1 MVKIEVHFMGN
12 NNNWQVQAPSINLYA
27 LDGMYKDRNIIPTG
41 KDTLVGMLQS
51 AWKKGKEALQEDFK
65 NNVIGNTD
73 SAEITKAKAQGM
85 TTNQYLQNQVSN
97 KGWLMD
103 YIADPLS
110 NSGVQTAAKDLDKDE
125 LAKYKKYLLQQTYD
139 KYVTDRTGAT
149 TDAVADI
156 QKTLNLTRPVN
167 ERSSLLH
174 DAIYNIGR
182 GTAERLINPNDPL
195 LMELNKQ
202 LILDGKQPILGEDI
216 MHSPE
221 RLLQALRGMDKSEG
235 TKLFDTD
242 AAREGLYSLFTK
254 GPNEAKSRAAEIL
267 GTGDRFA
274 NAVQYTREATEM
286 MNAFKAQFSNSNLAE
301 LTPEIYNTWAQNYIR
316 SIGLDPNSELAKN
329 AIAGPD
335 AIVKQS
341 VNSQYR
347 AKLQNYFNL
356 LNSKKVDT
364 ATLSAKNK
372 AQQEIYDFQL
382 KWGNKL
388 DPSITQLYNH
398 IKETDDMATQLYNA
412 SMAEKEAERASKL
425 GGALTVPVPSALV
438 SNYKTEPRT
447 SALFNAVRGDLV
459 KLVQA
464 NPDLQKLGITDDDY
478 DTVTY
483 NLINQASTHTTAM
496 FDYAIKNGV
505 DIRNPKGDIVSAWRK
520 VFNSDTFPRLE
531 GWHMNPKAALL
542 FLGIQHAQ
550 NKR

>member
-1 MVKIEVHFMGN
+1 MGN
-12 NNNWQVQAPSINLYA
+12 SNWQVQAPSINLYA
-27 LDGMYKDRNIIPTG
+27 LDDMYKNRNIIPTG
-41 KDTLVGMLQS
+41 ENTLVDMLQK
-51 AWKKGKEALQEDFK
+51 AWNKGKKALQEDFK

-110 NSGVQTAAKDLDKDE
+110 NSEVQTAANALDTDE

-156 QKTLNLTRPVN
+156 QNTLNLTRPVN

-174 DAIYNIGR
+174 DTIFNIGR

-195 LMELNKQ
+195 LMDLNKQ
-202 LILDGKQPILGEDI
+202 LVLAGKQPILGEDI
-216 MHSPE
+216 MRSPE

-235 TKLFDTD
+235 TKLYDTD
-242 AAREGLYSLFTK
+242 AAREGLNSLFTK
-254 GPNEAKSRAAEIL
+254 GPNETKSRADEIL
-267 GTGDRFA
+267 DTNGRFA
-274 NAVQYTREATEM
+274 KAIQYTREATEM
-286 MNAFKAQFSNSNLAE
+286 MNAFKAQFSNLAE
-301 LTPEIYNTWAQNYIR
+301 LTPEIYNTWTQNYLT
-316 SIGLDPNSELAKN
+316 SIGLDPNSVLAKN

-335 AIVKQS
+335 AIVKQH

-372 AQQEIYDFQL
+372 AQQDIYDYQL
-382 KWGNKL
+382 KWGDKL
-388 DPSITQLYNH
+388 DSSITQLYNH
-398 IKETDDMATQLYNA
+398 IKKTDDMATQLFNA
-412 SMAEKEAERASKL
+412 SKAEKEAERASKL
-425 GGALTVPVPSALV
+425 GGALTGPVSSALV
-438 SNYKTEPRT
+438 SNYKTDSRT

-464 NPDLQKLGITDDDY
+464 NPDLQKLGITDSDY

-483 NLINQASTHTTAM
+483 NLINEASTPGTAM
-496 FDYAIKNGV
+496 HNYAFNKGV
-505 DIRNPKGDIVSAWRK
+505 DIRNPKGDIVSAWRRIY
-520 VFNSDTFPRLE
+520 NPDTFPMLE
-531 GWHMNPKAALL
+531 GMGMNPRAALL
-542 FLGIQHAQ
+542 FLGLQHAQ

>member
-1 MVKIEVHFMGN
+1 MGN
-12 NNNWQVQAPSINLYA
+12 SNWQVQAPSINLYA
-27 LDGMYKDRNIIPTG
+27 LDGMYKDRNKIPTG
-41 KDTLVGMLQS
+41 ENTLVGMLQS

-110 NSGVQTAAKDLDKDE
+110 NSDVQTAANALDKDE

-156 QKTLNLTRPVN
+156 QNTLNLTRPVN

-174 DAIYNIGR
+174 DTIFNIGR

-195 LMELNKQ
+195 LMDLNKQ
-202 LILDGKQPILGEDI
+202 LVLAGKQPILGEDI
-216 MHSPE
+216 MRSPE

-235 TKLFDTD
+235 TKLYDTD
-242 AAREGLYSLFTK
+242 AAREGFNSLFTK
-254 GPNEAKSRAAEIL
+254 GPNETKSRADEIL
-267 GTGDRFA
+267 DTNGRFA
-274 NAVQYTREATEM
+274 KAIQYTREATEM
-286 MNAFKAQFSNSNLAE
+286 MNAFKAQFSNLAE
-301 LTPEIYNTWAQNYIR
+301 LTPEIYNTWSQNYLT
-316 SIGLDPNSELAKN
+316 SIGLDPNSVLAKN

-335 AIVKQS
+335 AIVKQH

-372 AQQEIYDFQL
+372 AQQDIYDYQL
-382 KWGNKL
+382 KWGDKL
-388 DPSITQLYNH
+388 DPSTTQLYNY
-398 IKETDDMATQLYNA
+398 IKETDDMAAQLYNA

-425 GGALTVPVPSALV
+425 GGALTGPVSSALV
-438 SNYKTEPRT
+438 SNYKTDSRT

-464 NPDLQKLGITDDDY
+464 NPDLQKLGITDSDY

-483 NLINQASTHTTAM
+483 NLINEASTPTTAM
-496 FDYAIKNGV
+496 FNYAFNKGV
-505 DIRNPKGDIVSAWRK
+505 DIRNPKGDIVSAWRRIY
-520 VFNSDTFPRLE
+520 NPDTFPMLE
-531 GWHMNPKAALL
+531 GMGMNPRAALL
-542 FLGIQHAQ
+542 FLGLQHAQ

>member
-1 MVKIEVHFMGN
+1 MKN
-12 NNNWQVQAPSINLYA
+12 NNNWQVQAPSINPYVVG
-27 LDGMYKDRNIIPTG
+27 DMYKNRNIIPTG
-41 KDTLVGMLQS
+41 EKTLVDMLQK
-51 AWKKGKEALQEDFK
+51 AWDKGKKALQEDFK

-85 TTNQYLQNQVSN
+85 TTNQYLQNQVSD

-110 NSGVQTAAKDLDKDE
+110 NSEVQTAANTLDKDE

-149 TDAVADI
+149 TDAVADL
-156 QKTLNLTRPVN
+156 QKTLLLRPVN

-174 DAIYNIGR
+174 DAIFNIGK

-235 TKLFDTD
+235 TKLFDTV
-242 AAREGLYSLFTK
+242 AAREGFNSLFTK
-254 GPNEAKSRAAEIL
+254 SPNEAKSRAAELL

-274 NAVQYTREATEM
+274 NAVKYSREATEM
-286 MNAFKAQFSNSNLAE
+286 MNAFKAQFSNLAE
-301 LTPEIYNTWAQNYIR
+301 LTPEIYNTWSQNYLT
-316 SIGLDPNSELAKN
+316 SIGLDPNSVLAKN
-329 AIAGPD
+329 ALAGPD
-335 AIVKQS
+335 AIVKQY

-347 AKLQNYFNL
+347 AMLQNYSNL

-364 ATLSAKNK
+364 VTLSAKNK

-382 KWGNKL
+382 KWGDKL
-388 DPSITQLYNH
+388 DPSITQLYNYV
-398 IKETDDMATQLYNA
+398 KETDDMATQLFNA
-412 SMAEKEAERASKL
+412 SKAEKEAERASKL
-425 GGALTVPVPSALV
+425 GGALTRPVSSALV
-438 SNYKTEPRT
+438 SNYKTDSRT

-464 NPDLQKLGITDDDY
+464 NPDLQKLGITDSDY

-483 NLINQASTHTTAM
+483 NLINEASTPTTAM
-496 FDYAIKNGV
+496 YNYAFNKGV
-505 DIRNPKGDIVSAWRK
+505 DIRNPKGDIVSAWRRIY
-520 VFNSDTFPRLE
+520 NPDTFPMLE
-531 GWHMNPKAALL
+531 GMGMNPRAALL

>member
-1 MVKIEVHFMGN
+1 MGN
-12 NNNWQVQAPSINLYA
+12 SNWQVQAPSINLYA
-27 LDGMYKDRNIIPTG
+27 LDDMYKDRNIIPTG
-41 KDTLVGMLQS
+41 EKTLVGMLQS
-51 AWKKGKEALQEDFK
+51 AWNKGKEALQEDFK

-110 NSGVQTAAKDLDKDE
+110 NSEVQTAANALDKDE

-156 QKTLNLTRPVN
+156 QNTLLARPVN

-174 DAIYNIGR
+174 DAIFNIGR

-195 LMELNKQ
+195 LMDLNKQ
-202 LILDGKQPILGEDI
+202 LVLDGKQPILGEDI

-235 TKLFDTD
+235 TKLYDTV
-242 AAREGLYSLFTK
+242 AAIEGLNSLFTK
-254 GPNEAKSRAAEIL
+254 GPNETKSRADEIL

-274 NAVQYTREATEM
+274 NAVKYTREATEM
-286 MNAFKAQFSNSNLAE
+286 MNAFKAQFSNLAK
-301 LTPEIYNTWAQNYIR
+301 LTPEIYNTWAQNYLT
-316 SIGLDPNSELAKN
+316 SIGLDPNSVLAKN
-329 AIAGPD
+329 ALAGPD
-335 AIVKQS
+335 AIVKQY

-347 AKLQNYFNL
+347 AMLQNYSNL

-364 ATLSAKNK
+364 VTLSAKNK
-372 AQQEIYDFQL
+372 AQQEIYNYQL
-382 KWGNKL
+382 KWGDKL
-388 DPSITQLYNH
+388 DPSITQLYNYF
-398 IKETDDMATQLYNA
+398 KETDDMATQLFNA
-412 SMAEKEAERASKL
+412 SMAKKEAERASKL
-425 GGALTVPVPSALV
+425 GGALTGPTSSALV
-438 SNYKTEPRT
+438 SNYKTDSRT
-447 SALFNAVRGDLV
+447 SNLFNAVRSDLV

-464 NPDLQKLGITDDDY
+464 DPDLQKLGITDNDY

-483 NLINQASTHTTAM
+483 NLINEASTPGTIM
-496 FDYAIKNGV
+496 NNYAITNGV
-505 DIRNPKGDIVSAWRK
+505 NILNPSGDIVDSWRR
-520 VFNSDTFPRLE
+520 VYNPDTFSRLD
-531 GWHMNPKAALL
+531 GMHMNPRAALL
-542 FLGIQHAQ
+542 FLGTQHVQ
-550 NKR
+550 SKR

>member
-1 MVKIEVHFMGN
+1 MGNNN

-41 KDTLVGMLQS
+41 ENTLVDMLQK
-51 AWKKGKEALQEDFK
+51 AWDKGKKTLQEGFK

-110 NSGVQTAAKDLDKDE
+110 NSEVQASANALDKDE

-156 QKTLNLTRPVN
+156 QNTLNLTRPVN

-174 DAIYNIGR
+174 DAIFNIGR

-202 LILDGKQPILGEDI
+202 LVLAGKQPILGEDI
-216 MHSPE
+216 MHSPD
-221 RLLQALRGMDKSEG
+221 RLLQALRGMDKSES

-242 AAREGLYSLFTK
+242 AAREGLNSLFTK
-254 GPNEAKSRAAEIL
+254 GPNETKSRADEIL

-286 MNAFKAQFSNSNLAE
+286 MNAFKAQFRNLAE
-301 LTPEIYNTWAQNYIR
+301 LTPEIYNTWAQNYLT
-316 SIGLDPNSELAKN
+316 SIGLNPNSELAKN

-335 AIVKQS
+335 AIVKQH

-347 AKLQNYFNL
+347 AMLQNYFNL
-356 LNSKKVDT
+356 LNSKKIDT
-364 ATLSAKNK
+364 VTLSAKNK
-372 AQQEIYDFQL
+372 AQQEIYDYQL
-382 KWGNKL
+382 KWGDKL
-388 DPSITQLYNH
+388 DPSTTQLYNYF
-398 IKETDDMATQLYNA
+398 KDTDDMATQLFNA
-412 SMAEKEAERASKL
+412 STAQKEAERASKL
-425 GGALTVPVPSALV
+425 GGALTRSVSSTLV
-438 SNYKTEPRT
+438 SNYKTDPRT
-447 SALFNAVRGDLV
+447 SKLFNAVRSDLV

-464 NPDLQKLGITDDDY
+464 DPGLQKLGITDNDY

-483 NLINQASTHTTAM
+483 NLINEASTPGTIM
-496 FDYAIKNGV
+496 NDYAITNEV
-505 DIRNPKGDIVSAWRK
+505 DILNPKEDIVDSWRR
-520 VFNSDTFPRLE
+520 VYNPDTFSRLDE
-531 GWHMNPKAALL
+531 MHMNPRAALL
-542 FLGIQHAQ
+542 FLGTQHVQ
-550 NKR
+550 SKR

>member
-1 MVKIEVHFMGN
+1 MGN

-27 LDGMYKDRNIIPTG
+27 LDGMYKNRNIIPTG
-41 KDTLVGMLQS
+41 EKTLVGMLQS
-51 AWKKGKEALQEDFK
+51 AWNKGKEALQEDFK

-110 NSGVQTAAKDLDKDE
+110 NSEVQTAANALDTDE

-156 QKTLNLTRPVN
+156 QNTLDLARPVN

-174 DAIYNIGR
+174 DAIFNIGR

-195 LMELNKQ
+195 LMDLNTQ
-202 LILDGKQPILGEDI
+202 LVLAGKQPILGEDI
-216 MHSPE
+216 MRSPD

-235 TKLFDTD
+235 TKLFDTV
-242 AAREGLYSLFTK
+242 AAREGLNSLFTK

-286 MNAFKAQFSNSNLAE
+286 MNAFKAQFHNLAV
-301 LTPEIYNTWAQNYIR
+301 LTPEIYNTWAQNYLT
-316 SIGLDPNSELAKN
+316 SIGLDPNSVLAKN
-329 AIAGPD
+329 ALAGPD
-335 AIVKQS
+335 AIVKQH

-347 AKLQNYFNL
+347 AMLQNYFNL
-356 LNSKKVDT
+356 LNSKKIDT
-364 ATLSAKNK
+364 VTLSAKNK

-382 KWGNKL
+382 KWGDKL
-388 DPSITQLYNH
+388 DPSTTQLYNYF
-398 IKETDDMATQLYNA
+398 KETDDMATQLYNA
-412 SMAEKEAERASKL
+412 STAEKEAERASKL
-425 GGALTVPVPSALV
+425 GGALTGPVSRALV
-438 SNYKTEPRT
+438 SNYKTDART
-447 SALFNAVRGDLV
+447 YKLFNAVRGDLV

-464 NPDLQKLGITDDDY
+464 NPDLQKLGITDNDY

-483 NLINQASTHTTAM
+483 NLINQASTPGTVM
-496 FDYAIKNGV
+496 NNYAIAHGV
-505 DIRNPKGDIVSAWRK
+505 DILNPKGDIVSAWGR
-520 VFNSDTFPRLE
+520 VFNSDTFPKLE
-531 GWHMNPKAALL
+531 GWQMNPEAALL

>member
-1 MVKIEVHFMGN
+1 MGNN
-12 NNNWQVQAPSINLYA
+12 NNNWQVQAPGINLYG

-110 NSGVQTAAKDLDKDE
+110 NSEVQTAANALDADE

-156 QKTLNLTRPVN
+156 QKTLNLARPVN

-174 DAIYNIGR
+174 DAVYNIGR

-195 LMELNKQ
+195 FMELNKQ
-202 LILDGKQPILGEDI
+202 LVLAGKQPILGEDI
-216 MHSPE
+216 MHSPD

-235 TKLFDTD
+235 TKLYDTV
-242 AAREGLYSLFTK
+242 AAREGFNSLFTK

-267 GTGDRFA
+267 DTGDRFDS
-274 NAVQYTREATEM
+274 AVEYTREAEQAA
-286 MNAFKAQFSNSNLAE
+286 NAFKAQFRNLAE
-301 LTPEIYNTWAQNYIR
+301 LTPEIYNTWSQNYLT
-316 SIGLDPNSELAKN
+316 SIGLNPNSALAKN

-335 AIVKQS
+335 AIVKQYA
-341 VNSQYR
+341 NSQYR
-347 AKLQNYFNL
+347 AMLQNYFNL
-356 LNSKKVDT
+356 LNSKKIDT
-364 ATLSAKNK
+364 VTLSAKNK

-382 KWGNKL
+382 KWGDKL
-388 DPSITQLYNH
+388 DPSTTQLFNH
-398 IKETDDMATQLYNA
+398 FKETDDMAAQLFNA
-412 SMAEKEAERASKL
+412 SKAEKEAERASKL
-425 GGALTVPVPSALV
+425 GGALTAPVSSNLV
-438 SNYKTEPRT
+438 SNYKTNPRT
-447 SALFNAVRGDLV
+447 SKLFNAVRGDLV

-464 NPDLQKLGITDDDY
+464 DPDLQKLGITDNDY

-483 NLINQASTHTTAM
+483 NLINEASTPTSIM
-496 FDYAIKNGV
+496 YDYALNNGV
-505 DIRNPKGDIVSAWRK
+505 DIRNPEGDIVSAWRRIY
-520 VFNSDTFPRLE
+520 NPNTFSRLE
-531 GWHMNPKAALL
+531 GMHMNPKAALL

>member
-1 MVKIEVHFMGN
+1 MGN
-12 NNNWQVQAPSINLYA
+12 SNWQVQAPSINLYA

-41 KDTLVGMLQS
+41 ENTLVGMLQN
-51 AWKKGKEALQEDFK
+51 AWNTGKKALQEDFK

-110 NSGVQTAAKDLDKDE
+110 NSEVQTAANALDKDE

-149 TDAVADI
+149 TDAVADL
-156 QKTLNLTRPVN
+156 QKTLLSRPVN
-167 ERSSLLH
+167 ERPGLLH
-174 DAIYNIGR
+174 DAIYNIGK

-195 LMELNKQ
+195 LRELNTQ
-202 LILDGKQPILGEDI
+202 LVLEGKQPILGEDI

-235 TKLFDTD
+235 TKLYDTV
-242 AAREGLYSLFTK
+242 AAREGFNSLFTK
-254 GPNEAKSRAAEIL
+254 GPNETKSRADDLL
-267 GTGDRFA
+267 GTNGRFA

-286 MNAFKAQFSNSNLAE
+286 MNAFKAQFNNLAE
-301 LTPEIYNTWAQNYIR
+301 LTPEIYNTWAQNYLT
-316 SIGLDPNSELAKN
+316 SIGLNPNSELAKN
-329 AIAGPD
+329 ALAGPN
-335 AIVKQS
+335 AIVTQH
-341 VNSQYR
+341 VNNQYR
-347 AKLQNYFNL
+347 AMLQNYFNL

-364 ATLSAKNK
+364 VTLSAKNK
-372 AQQEIYDFQL
+372 AQQEIYDYQL

-388 DPSITQLYNH
+388 DPSTTQLFNH
-398 IKETDDMATQLYNA
+398 FKETDDMATQLFNA
-412 SMAEKEAERASKL
+412 SMAKKEAERASKL
-425 GGALTVPVPSALV
+425 GGALTGPVTSTLV
-438 SNYKTEPRT
+438 SNYKTDPRT
-447 SALFNAVRGDLV
+447 SELFNAVRSDLV
-459 KLVQA
+459 KLVQTD
-464 NPDLQKLGITDDDY
+464 PDLQKLGITDNDY

-483 NLINQASTHTTAM
+483 NLINQASTPGTIM
-496 FDYAIKNGV
+496 YDNAITNGV
-505 DIRNPKGDIVSAWRK
+505 DIRNPSGDIVPIWRRIY
-520 VFNSDTFPRLE
+520 NPDTFSRLD
-531 GWHMNPKAALL
+531 GMHMNPKAALL

>member
-1 MVKIEVHFMGN
+1 MGNN

-27 LDGMYKDRNIIPTG
+27 LDDIYKNRNKIPTG
-41 KDTLVGMLQS
+41 ENTLVGMLQN
-51 AWKKGKEALQEDFK
+51 AWNKGKEALQEDFK

-103 YIADPLS
+103 YIADPFS
-110 NSGVQTAAKDLDKDE
+110 NSEVQTAANALDKDE
-125 LAKYKKYLLQQTYD
+125 LAKYKKYLLRQTYD

-156 QKTLNLTRPVN
+156 QKTLDLARPVN

-174 DAIYNIGR
+174 DAIFNIGR

-221 RLLQALRGMDKSEG
+221 RLLQAFRGMDKSEG

-242 AAREGLYSLFTK
+242 AAREGFNSLFTK

-286 MNAFKAQFSNSNLAE
+286 MNAFKAQFNNLAE

-335 AIVKQS
+335 AIVKQY

-347 AKLQNYFNL
+347 AMLQNYFNL
-356 LNSKKVDT
+356 LNSKKIDT
-364 ATLSAKNK
+364 VTLSAKNK
-372 AQQEIYDFQL
+372 LQQEIYNYQL
-382 KWGNKL
+382 KWGDKL
-388 DPSITQLYNH
+388 DPSTTQLYNH
-398 IKETDDMATQLYNA
+398 FKDTDDMATQLLNA
-412 SMAEKEAERASKL
+412 STAQKEAERASKL
-425 GGALTVPVPSALV
+425 GGALTGPVSSALV

-447 SALFNAVRGDLV
+447 SALFNAVRSDLD
-459 KLVQA
+459 KLVQD
-464 NPDLQKLGITDDDY
+464 NPNLQKLGITDSDY

-483 NLINQASTHTTAM
+483 NLINQASTPGTAM
-496 FDYAIKNGV
+496 HSYAFNKGV
-505 DIRNPKGDIVSAWRK
+505 DILNPKGDIVSAWRR
-520 VFNSDTFPRLE
+520 VFNSDTYPRLE
-531 GWHMNPKAALL
+531 GWRMNPEAALL

>member
-1 MVKIEVHFMGN
+1 MGN
-12 NNNWQVQAPSINLYA
+12 NNNWQVQAPSMYLYA
-27 LDGMYKDRNIIPTG
+27 LDGMYKDRNKIPTG
-41 KDTLVGMLQS
+41 KDTLVGMLQN
-51 AWKKGKEALQEDFK
+51 AWDKGKKALQEDFK

-110 NSGVQTAAKDLDKDE
+110 NSEVQTAANALDKDE

-156 QKTLNLTRPVN
+156 QKTLDLARPVN

-174 DAIYNIGR
+174 DAIFNIGK

-195 LMELNKQ
+195 LMDLNKQ
-202 LILDGKQPILGEDI
+202 LVLAGKQPILGEDI

-235 TKLFDTD
+235 TKLYDTV
-242 AAREGLYSLFTK
+242 AAREGFNSLFTK

-267 GTGDRFA
+267 GIGDRFA

-286 MNAFKAQFSNSNLAE
+286 MNAFKAQFSNLAE
-301 LTPEIYNTWAQNYIR
+301 LTPEIYDTWSKNYLT
-316 SIGLDPNSELAKN
+316 SIGLDPNSALAKN
-329 AIAGPD
+329 ALAGPD
-335 AIVKQS
+335 AIVTQS

-347 AKLQNYFNL
+347 AMLQNYFNL
-356 LNSKKVDT
+356 LNSNKVDT
-364 ATLSAKNK
+364 VTLSAKNK

-382 KWGNKL
+382 KWGDKL
-388 DPSITQLYNH
+388 DPSVTQLYNH
-398 IKETDDMATQLYNA
+398 IKETDDMATQLFNA
-412 SMAEKEAERASKL
+412 SMAKKEAERASKL
-425 GGALTVPVPSALV
+425 GGALTGPVPSTLV
-438 SNYKTEPRT
+438 SNYKTNSRT
-447 SALFNAVRGDLV
+447 SELFNAVKGDLV

-464 NPDLQKLGITDDDY
+464 NPALQKLGITDNDY

-483 NLINQASTHTTAM
+483 NLINQASTPGTAM
-496 FDYAIKNGV
+496 HNYAFNKGV
-505 DIRNPKGDIVSAWRK
+505 DIRNPSGDIVSAWRRVYK
-520 VFNSDTFPRLE
+520 PDTFPMLE
-531 GWHMNPKAALL
+531 GMQMNPEAALL
-542 FLGIQHAQ
+542 FLGLQHVQ

>member
-1 MVKIEVHFMGN
+1 MGNN
-12 NNNWQVQAPSINLYA
+12 NNNWQVQAPGINLYG
-27 LDGMYKDRNIIPTG
+27 LDGMYKDRNKIPTG
-41 KDTLVGMLQS
+41 ENTLVGMLQS

-110 NSGVQTAAKDLDKDE
+110 NSDIQTAANTLDKDE

-156 QKTLNLTRPVN
+156 QNTLNLTRPVN

-174 DAIYNIGR
+174 DAIFNIGR
-182 GTAERLINPNDPL
+182 GTAERLINLNDPL
-195 LMELNKQ
+195 FMELNKQ
-202 LILDGKQPILGEDI
+202 LVLDGKQPILGEDI

-235 TKLFDTD
+235 TKLYDTD
-242 AAREGLYSLFTK
+242 AAREGLNSLFTK
-254 GPNEAKSRAAEIL
+254 GPNETKSRADEIL
-267 GTGDRFA
+267 GTNGRFA
-274 NAVQYTREATEM
+274 KAVQYTREATEM
-286 MNAFKAQFSNSNLAE
+286 MNAFKAQFSNLAK
-301 LTPEIYNTWAQNYIR
+301 LTPEIYNAWTQNYLT
-316 SIGLDPNSELAKN
+316 SIGLDPNSVLAKN
-329 AIAGPD
+329 AIAGTD
-335 AIVKQS
+335 AIVKQH

-347 AKLQNYFNL
+347 AMLQNYFNL
-356 LNSKKVDT
+356 LNSKKIDT
-364 ATLSAKNK
+364 VTLSAKNK
-372 AQQEIYDFQL
+372 AQQEIYDYQL
-382 KWGNKL
+382 KWGDKL
-388 DPSITQLYNH
+388 DPSTTQLYNYF
-398 IKETDDMATQLYNA
+398 KDTDDMATQLYNA
-412 SMAEKEAERASKL
+412 SRAEKEAEAASKL
-425 GGALTVPVPSALV
+425 GGALTGPVASAFI

-447 SALFNAVRGDLV
+447 SALFNAVRSDLV

-464 NPDLQKLGITDDDY
+464 NPDLQKLGITDNDY

-483 NLINQASTHTTAM
+483 NLISQASTPGTAM
-496 FDYAIKNGV
+496 NNYAIANGL
-505 DIRNPKGDIVSAWRK
+505 DIRNPKGDIVSAWGR
-520 VFNSDTFPRLE
+520 VYNPDTFPRLE
-531 GWHMNPKAALL
+531 GMGMNPRAALL
-542 FLGIQHAQ
+542 FLGLQHVQ

>member
-1 MVKIEVHFMGN
+1 MGN
-12 NNNWQVQAPSINLYA
+12 NNNWQVQAPSINLYG
-27 LDGMYKDRNIIPTG
+27 LDDMYKNRNIIPTG
-41 KDTLVGMLQS
+41 EKTLVDMLQS

-103 YIADPLS
+103 YIADPFS
-110 NSGVQTAAKDLDKDE
+110 NSEVQTAANALDADE

-156 QKTLNLTRPVN
+156 QNTLNLTRPVN

-174 DAIYNIGR
+174 DAIFNIGR

-195 LMELNKQ
+195 FMELNKQ
-202 LILDGKQPILGEDI
+202 LVLDGKQPILGEDI
-216 MHSPE
+216 MRSPE

-235 TKLFDTD
+235 TKLYDTI
-242 AAREGLYSLFTK
+242 AAREGLNSLFTK
-254 GPNEAKSRAAEIL
+254 GPNETKSRADEIL
-267 GTGDRFA
+267 DTDGRFA
-274 NAVQYTREATEM
+274 KAVKYSREATEM
-286 MNAFKAQFSNSNLAE
+286 MNAFKAQFNNLAE
-301 LTPEIYNTWAQNYIR
+301 LTPEIYNTWTQNYLT
-316 SIGLDPNSELAKN
+316 SIGLDPNSVLAKN

-335 AIVKQS
+335 AIVKQH

-347 AKLQNYFNL
+347 AMLQNYFNL
-356 LNSKKVDT
+356 LNSKKIDT
-364 ATLSAKNK
+364 VTLSAKNK
-372 AQQEIYDFQL
+372 AQQEIYDYQL
-382 KWGNKL
+382 KWGDKL
-388 DPSITQLYNH
+388 DPSTTQLYNYF
-398 IKETDDMATQLYNA
+398 KDTDDMATQLYNA
-412 SMAEKEAERASKL
+412 SRAEKEAEAASKL
-425 GGALTVPVPSALV
+425 GGALTGPVSRAFI

-464 NPDLQKLGITDDDY
+464 NPDLQKLGITDNDY

-483 NLINQASTHTTAM
+483 NLINQASTPGTAM
-496 FDYAIKNGV
+496 YDYAFNKGV
-505 DIRNPKGDIVSAWRK
+505 DIRNPKGDIVSAWRR
-520 VFNSDTFPRLE
+520 VYNSNTFPMLE
-531 GWHMNPKAALL
+531 GMGMNPRAALL
-542 FLGIQHAQ
+542 FLGIQHVQ